1 MQDHGSGMPAETL
14 ANAFKPFYTTKPRGL
29 GMGLALVKRVLDRL
43 GGSVKIDSRPGEGTT
58 VTLWLPQARAA
69 EPEVP
74 PA

>member
-1 MQDHGSGMPAETL
+1 MPAETL

-58 VTLWLPQARAA
+58 VTLLLPLARSAMPDA
-69 EPEVP
+69 PS
-74 PA
+74 A